1 MSLPRVRVVTLN
13 AALGP
18 LDYRVPDGMA
28 PNNQLPPGSVVVAPL
43 GPRQLLGVAWDPERL
58 PSEEVGDNRLRPLAG
73 VVDVPPIAAPL
84 RRLCEWTADYYL
96 SPLASVLRMV
106 LPSSAALDGPRQLV
120 EYRPTGASPAR
131 LTPQREQALERL
143 RGRQGTIRELAEHAG
158 VSDAVL
164 RGLVNAGALEA
175 VRVDADR
182 PLPIPDPDF
191 ARPDLN
197 LEQAEAARSLA
208 QAVSG
213 GFDPVL
219 LDGVTGSGKTEVYFE
234 AIAQCLRAGQQ
245 ALVLL
250 PEIALTEPFL
260 QRFEAR
266 FGCAPTAWHS
276 DLRSSQRR
284 RAWRGIASGEARV
297 VVGARSA
304 LFLPYANLGVIII
317 DEAHEPS
324 FKQEDGVQY
333 HARDTAVMRAKF
345 EDIPVILSTATPPI
359 ESKQMVELGRYREL
373 SLPRRYAG
381 AEMPTI
387 RAVDLT
393 QDPPSR
399 GRWLAPSLVA
409 EIEANLA
416 AGEQSLLFLNRRGF
430 APLTLCRHCG
440 HRFQCPNCTAWM
452 VEHRL
457 MHRLAC
463 HHCGHVM
470 PPPNA
475 CPECGEEDSLVA
487 CGPGVERI
495 ADEVASL
502 FPDART
508 AIVTSD
514 TIWSPARAA
523 EFVAAMEAGEIDIVI
538 GTQLITKGYHFPNLT
553 LVGVIDADLGLQGG
567 DLRAAERSF
576 QQISQVAGRAGRG
589 EKPGR
594 VLIQTHDPDAPVIA
608 ALIAGDAAG
617 FYAAETE
624 SRREAAMPPFGRL
637 AAIVV
642 SSEDS
647 EEAQGTARRIGQA
660 APSVEGM
667 AVFGPAPAPLA
678 MLRGR
683 HRQRLLVHATRSLDV
698 QEVIR
703 DWLAG
708 VQWGSKVRV
717 SVDVDPYSFL

>member
-1 MSLPRVRVVTLN
+1 
-13 AALGP
+13 
-18 LDYRVPDGMA
+18 
-28 PNNQLPPGSVVVAPL
+28 
-43 GPRQLLGVAWDPERL
+43 
-58 PSEEVGDNRLRPLAG
+58 
-73 VVDVPPIAAPL
+73 
-84 RRLCEWTADYYL
+84 
-96 SPLASVLRMV
+96 V
-106 LPSSAALDGPRQLV
+106 LPSSAALDGPRQLT
-120 EYRPTGASPAR
+120 EYRPTGLVPER
-131 LTPQREQALERL
+131 MTPQREKALALLE
-143 RGRQGTIRELAEHAG
+143 GRQGTIRELADHAG
-158 VSDAVL
+158 VSDSVL

-175 VRVDADR
+175 VAVDADR
-182 PLPIPDPDF
+182 PLACPDPEH
-191 ARPDLN
+191 APPDLN
-197 LEQAEAARSLA
+197 DDQREAAASLA
-208 QAVSG
+208 SAIG
-213 GFDPVL
+213 KGFDPVL

-234 AIAQCLRAGQQ
+234 AIADCLRQGKQ

-260 QRFEAR
+260 KRFEAR
-266 FGCAPTAWHS
+266 FGCAPVAWHS

-284 RAWRGIASGEARV
+284 RAWRGIASGEAAV
-297 VVGARSA
+297 TVGARSA
-304 LFLPYANLGVIII
+304 LFLPYPKLGLIVV

-359 ESKQMVELGRYREL
+359 ESKHMVELGRYREV
-373 SLPRRYAG
+373 SLPERFAG
-381 AEMPTI
+381 ASLPDI
-387 RAVDLT
+387 SAVDLT
-393 QDPPSR
+393 QDPPPR
-399 GRWLAPSLVA
+399 GRWLAPELVN
-409 EIEANLA
+409 ELQANLNR
-416 AGEQSLLFLNRRGF
+416 GEQSLLFLNRRGF

-470 PPPNA
+470 PPPKA

-495 ADEVASL
+495 ADEVADL

-514 TIWSPARAA
+514 TIWSPLRAA
-523 EFVAAMEAGEIDIVI
+523 EFVGAMEAGAIDVVV

-553 LVGVIDADLGLQGG
+553 LVGVVDADLGLAGG

-576 QQISQVAGRAGRG
+576 QQIQQVAGRAGRG
-589 EKPGR
+589 DKPGR
-594 VLIQTHDPDAPVIA
+594 VFVQTHDPDAPVIA
-608 ALIAGDAAG
+608 ALVKGDTAG
-617 FYAAETE
+617 FYAAETDA
-624 SRREAAMPPFGRL
+624 RREAAMPPFGRL

-642 SSEDS
+642 SAEDAG
-647 EEAQGTARRIGQA
+647 EADAVARRIGHA
-660 APSVEGM
+660 APEVEGM

-683 HRQRLLVHATRSLDV
+683 HRQRLLVHARRSLDV
-698 QEVIR
+698 QDIIR
-703 DWLAG
+703 DWLAEIE
-708 VQWGSKVRV
+708 WSPKVRV